1 MALNDTPGP
10 KGQRSISKRQLA
22 WHITLRSTVIGL
34 MSGAIL
40 GALFGFFPLP
50 LLLILTGIVGAGLG
64 LGLGLIN
71 GLLLS
76 AIACLFLYPLR
87 SVWLYHLIAKVMGAL
102 IAGGGAAVFGP
113 WYFSSQGMTPSSAVT
128 IGFGSV
134 IASIIAGWAG
144 GLAGQNLAQ
153 WYEQKSVAAQHESI
167 TRQTSSGANSLQKLK
182 RYLGNILLSQKAGWI
197 SVAIF
202 SLFSFFLRNR
212 VLRFLVCGDLV
223 TDVYACLPSPRLYTS
238 VIEGL
243 KVALPITFLIALM
256 VVLLQRLYIRH
267 S

>member
-1 MALNDTPGP
+1 MALNGTLGP
-10 KGQRSISKRQLA
+10 KGQRPTSRRQLA
-22 WHITLRSTVIGL
+22 KYIILRSTVIGL

-40 GALFGFFPLP
+40 GSLFGFFPLP

-76 AIACLFLYPLR
+76 ATTCLFFYPLR
-87 SVWLYHLIAKVMGAL
+87 SVGLYHLIAKVIGAL

-113 WYFSSQGMTPSSAVT
+113 WYFSSQAMTPNSAVT

-144 GLAGQNLAQ
+144 GLAGQNIAQ
-153 WYEQKSVAAQHESI
+153 WYEQKSLAAQHKSVI
-167 TRQTSSGANSLQKLK
+167 RQTSSGANSLQKLK
-182 RYLGNILLSQKAGWI
+182 RYLGDILSSQKAGWI
-197 SVAIF
+197 SIAIF

-223 TDVYACLPSPRLYTS
+223 TDAYACLPSPRLYTS
-238 VIEGL
+238 VIEGF
-243 KVALPITFLIALM
+243 KFALPITFLITLI
-256 VVLLQRLYIRH
+256 VVLLQRLYTKRM
-267 S
+267 

>member
-1 MALNDTPGP
+1 MALNGTAGP

-34 MSGAIL
+34 MSGATL

-76 AIACLFLYPLR
+76 AITCLFFYPLR
-87 SVWLYHLIAKVMGAL
+87 SVWLYHLIAKVIGAL
-102 IAGGGAAVFGP
+102 IGGGGAAVFGP
-113 WYFSSQGMTPSSAVT
+113 WYFSSQAITPSSAVE

-153 WYEQKSVAAQHESI
+153 WYEQKSVAAHHESI
-167 TRQTSSGANSLQKLK
+167 IRQTSSGANSLQKLK
-182 RYLGNILLSQKAGWI
+182 RYLGDILSSQKAGWI

-223 TDVYACLPSPRLYTS
+223 TDVYSCLPSPRLYTS
-238 VIEGL
+238 VIEGF
-243 KVALPITFLIALM
+243 KFALPITFLIVLI
-256 VVLLQRLYIRH
+256 VVLLQRLYTRRI
-267 S
+267 